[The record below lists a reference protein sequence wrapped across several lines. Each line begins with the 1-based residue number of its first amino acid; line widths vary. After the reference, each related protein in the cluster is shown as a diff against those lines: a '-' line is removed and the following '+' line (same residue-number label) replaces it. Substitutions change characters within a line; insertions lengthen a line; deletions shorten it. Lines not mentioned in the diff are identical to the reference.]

1 MVLPTVLLQRVQ
13 AKLRIRMLFQF
24 DSGDVVAIAVPKN
37 ECDPIEE
44 WQTLDRWPGESVDH
58 LVVRG
63 LKQETMH

>member
-1 MVLPTVLLQRVQ
+1 MVLPTVLLHRVQ
-13 AKLRIRMLFQF
+13 AKLRVRMLFQF

-37 ECDPIEE
+37 DTDPLEE
-44 WQTLDRWPGESVDH
+44 WQTLDRWPGESVEH